1 MLLIDS
7 TVQYGVLYV
16 IEIRLIYITFVPPYS
31 KIAIKVNNISHS
43 RQLTF
48 SRTLTSGD
56 NVGLFDKLLILESCS
71 IFKSILASVFL
82 PIFVK

>member
-1 MLLIDS
+1 
-7 TVQYGVLYV
+7 
-16 IEIRLIYITFVPPYS
+16 
-31 KIAIKVNNISHS
+31 
-43 RQLTF
+43 
-48 SRTLTSGD
+48 LTSGD